1 MLEENFQSYI
11 EILKHNVDQYIK
23 NAKKGQAN
31 DDQRNSLLE
40 ECKKAF
46 DACNL
51 RYNEIKKNFIAF
63 YKLNKTIHSQ
73 NDARP
78 YISKIQEIKSGYGI
92 LGNASLLLDV
102 FKKLDV
108 TLSHEDI
115 QKIEPLQNEIYCLRR
130 KIRTSLPELKKFFDE
145 FDQTLEVDEFFD
157 DEERYS
163 ELEKQ
168 AKIEFSK
175 YIENGSIDSVSIIG
189 TSDHNFCAAIKLD
202 ANNANIKVSELLN
215 NEFCTNNKITNFSL
229 SNHNSEKIVSG
240 YVDDKGVRCYDLS
253 KIAPHQMQFNWRIG
267 ERECSITLSTNGN
280 GIIITR
286 HVKHEGFDFMEDL
299 KKNKDVKIKIG
310 AGYLSLADTVVS
322 TQFNQ
327 PAPQGAQ
334 QHSRTSVAV

>member
-63 YKLNKTIHSQ
+63 YQLNKTIHSQ
-73 NDARP
+73 NDALP
-78 YISKIQEIKSGYGI
+78 HISKIQEIISGYGI
-92 LGNASLLLDV
+92 LGNASLLLDI

-130 KIRTSLPELKKFFDE
+130 KMRASLPEFKELFDE
-145 FDQTLEVDEFFD
+145 CDQTLEVDEFFD
-157 DEERYS
+157 AEEGYT
-163 ELEKQ
+163 ELEKE
-168 AKIEFSK
+168 AKIEFSQ
-175 YIENGSIDSVSIIG
+175 YIKSGSIDSVSIEEISSG
-189 TSDHNFCAAIKLD
+189 NLHAKITLRDSNTDVKI
-202 ANNANIKVSELLN
+202 SELLN
-215 NEFCTNNKITNFSL
+215 NEFCKSNKITSFSL
-229 SNHNSEKIVSG
+229 LHSNKEEIISG
-240 YVDDKGVRCYDLS
+240 YVDEEKVRCYDLS
-253 KIAPHQMQFNWRIG
+253 KIAPHQMQFNWCIG

-280 GIIITR
+280 RVVVTGCKGL
-286 HVKHEGFDFMEDL
+286 HSMKDL
-299 KKNKDVKIKIG
+299 EANNYVKIKIG
-310 AGYLSLADTVVS
+310 DDYLSLTDTVIS
-322 TQFNQ
+322 TQLKQ

-334 QHSRTSVAV
+334 QHNRESSIAV